1 MKYMKHKKFLPLL
14 LAPLLLAG
22 CGDGWTTQ
30 AYHGTPYDRT
40 AGSGVEYVRAHMA
53 PPATLN
59 TESQTKAEPPAAPA
73 PAPAAPAP
81 APAETKKGDA
91 VFHKAALK

>member
-14 LAPLLLAG
+14 LAPLILAG

-30 AYHGTPYDRT
+30 PYHGTPYGDRT

-59 TESQTKAEPPAAPA
+59 TETQTKVEPPAAPA
-73 PAPAAPAP
+73 PAPAAPP
-81 APAETKKGDA
+81 PVETKKGDA
-91 VFHKAALK
+91 VFHKATLK